1 MGTQVTCQDS
11 ALRVVEVEEVE
22 EEVAEEEVVVG
33 VMGVSNAVN
42 LDISQEN
49 VRRVVEDSEV
59 EGEDSEEEVEGDGDD
74 FIAAKFT
81 PFFILQLVGSIY

>member
-1 MGTQVTCQDS
+1 MGTQVTCQDA

-22 EEVAEEEVVVG
+22 EEVTEEEVV
-33 VMGVSNAVN
+33 
-42 LDISQEN
+42 
-49 VRRVVEDSEV
+49 VVEDSEV

>member
-1 MGTQVTCQDS
+1 MGTLVTCQDS

-22 EEVAEEEVVVG
+22 EEEVVVG
-33 VMGVSNAVN
+33 VMGVSNVVN
-42 LDISQEN
+42 QDTSLEN
-49 VRRVVEDSEV
+49 VRRVVEGSEV
-59 EGEDSEEEVEGDGDD
+59 EGEVSEEEVEGDGD